1 MEKINTMQ
9 IACIKSQYGY
19 INTNMRQNRLEDKKR
34 QKRIFYNDKR
44 VMYLPLRIHTDKK
57 REINNLTIF
66 RNFNTLLIMDKTSKQ
81 MNKETEELQN
91 TLNQLVIIQT
101 SIEDLTQQLQNTHS
115 SQAHMKYSQGQTLG
129 QVIEQVVTSLRD

>member
-1 MEKINTMQ
+1 
-9 IACIKSQYGY
+9 
-19 INTNMRQNRLEDKKR
+19 MRQNRLEDKKR

-91 TLNQLVIIQT
+91 TLSQLVIIQT

-129 QVIEQVVTSLRD
+129 YVIEQVVTSLRD